1 MRLYP
6 RAYAALLAL
15 FALVAIHA
23 LGQGRGEAFVRAPVS
38 ETAAESKHILVPG
51 RAQPGYLERDFRSH
65 ATPHRRDA
73 HGGSPDRH
81 ALAQPPAPCAPESR
95 LLTTLPRKTATRGP
109 SVAREWHRARAPPLA
124 A

>member
-1 MRLYP
+1 MRVYP

-15 FALVAIHA
+15 FAVVAIHA

-38 ETAAESKHILVPG
+38 ETAAESKRVLVPG
-51 RAQPGYLERDFRSH
+51 RAQPGYLERNFRSH
-65 ATPHRRDA
+65 AAPARRDA
-73 HGGSPDRH
+73 QGASPDRH
-81 ALAQPPAPCAPESR
+81 ALAQAPALSAPESR
-95 LLTTLPRKTATRGP
+95 LLTALPRETATRGP